1 MGDVAIAAFQVAS
14 QTSLAATGESRAGT
28 CTPSVARTELSNTT
42 SDSKTVLNP
51 VPPRDLWDEAY
62 EALRET
68 NSKIVERYEE
78 TIVRIDQ
85 EVPHLGQVGSV
96 ARQEQL
102 SAFITRRLESIEKEE
117 KSLVVAGKRFV
128 LQEQVNRVVRI
139 IIFAKDFVSSA
150 VNAEPHAALAWT
162 GVCMLLPVSIER
174 FRVLRS
180 YGSWLSLF
188 MDVSRHWIGISR
200 QQDER
205 EGLLP
210 TFKDLTAQRIY
221 HL

>member
-14 QTSLAATGESRAGT
+14 QTSHADTGAGT
-28 CTPSVARTELSNTT
+28 YTPSVARTELKNTT
-42 SDSKTVLNP
+42 SDSKTVLDP
-51 VPPRDLWDEAY
+51 VPPSDLWDEAY

-68 NSKIVERYEE
+68 DSKLVERYEE

-85 EVPHLGQVGSV
+85 EVPHLGPIGSV

-102 SAFITRRLESIEKEE
+102 SALITRRLDSIEKDK
-117 KSLVVAGKRFV
+117 KSLVVAGKSFV

-139 IIFAKDFVSSA
+139 VMFAKDFVSSA
-150 VNAEPHAALAWT
+150 VSAEPHAALAWT

-188 MDVSRHWIGISR
+188 MDVSRYWIGISR
-200 QQDER
+200 QQYER
-205 EGLLP
+205 
-210 TFKDLTAQRIY
+210 
-221 HL
+221 